1 MIQGPKYHRNLLSDD
16 NNKRSLL
23 SLTVQKAVVVS
34 FCSCQYVADN
44 VAADNNGWFGG
55 LVIFVTNAY
64 KT

>member
-44 VAADNNGWFGG
+44 VAADNNG
-55 LVIFVTNAY
+55 
-64 KT
+64 